1 MSMSVHCKYNE
12 LTHNAT
18 TDDYKILND
27 AVRIRPKSLHEGNN
41 YQTGIRTAGA
51 DHFFQH
57 CTTRGIEKP
66 VLLLKVTEKTLK
78 AKYLTHKPNS
88 KSIL

>member
-1 MSMSVHCKYNE
+1 MALAVLIFSE
-12 LTHNAT
+12 GFA

-66 VLLLKVTEKTLK
+66 VL
-78 AKYLTHKPNS
+78 
-88 KSIL
+88 

>member
-1 MSMSVHCKYNE
+1 MCKQVNPLFSNGYLVHTLYKLPWYVHCKYNE
-12 LTHNAT
+12 LAHNAT

-66 VLLLKVTEKTLK
+66 VL
-78 AKYLTHKPNS
+78 
-88 KSIL
+88 

>member
-1 MSMSVHCKYNE
+1 MVTLSIPFKNYPGMYTVNTYNE
-12 LTHNAT
+12 LAHNAT
-18 TDDYKILND
+18 TYDYKILND

-66 VLLLKVTEKTLK
+66 VL
-78 AKYLTHKPNS
+78 
-88 KSIL
+88 